1 MFYFCNGSVDCG
13 SDRCPLGWSPQ
24 ISSKVAGSNQSFHH
38 KFKDLELIG
47 LIAMVSVIIT
57 PQGSV
62 ALVWSCPHWR
72 GPFEVGEI
80 ADEGQEPII
89 CTVES
94 NELGVGGGIFLL
106 LGLPVWELLAL
117 ALTTFL
123 FGRTPGGRLSVLS
136 GYHNSL

>member
-89 CTVES
+89 CNVES
-94 NELGVGGGIFLL
+94 NELGGGDLSSSRAARLGASGSFLDC
-106 LGLPVWELLAL
+106 VSV
-117 ALTTFL
+117 
-123 FGRTPGGRLSVLS
+123 RTDPWRSA
-136 GYHNSL
+136 